1 MLWLFYSLTCAFS
14 LAILDA
20 LCKDLL
26 QKENAILVSLIRWG
40 YALPFLFLFFLFIKV
55 PPLDRTFWITVTVLV
70 PLEITAV
77 ILYMRGIQISPL
89 SLSIPFFALTPVFMI
104 GVAYLVLGE
113 VPDRSGVA
121 GILLVSAGAY
131 IVGLD
136 SLKKGWL
143 EPFPPGRKPYWAGG
157 RAIARERGV
166 VLIIVVAIIYS
177 VTSVLGKIAVLHSSP
192 EFFGVFYIPLLTLV
206 LVPVSAAREGRGVL
220 RVFNNFPRFLLMG
233 IFSALMVITHFLAVR
248 LVDVAYMIS
257 VKRLSLVFSV
267 ILGRLFFREE
277 YFSQRLAGSLVMLLG
292 VALIVL

>member
-1 MLWLFYSLTCAFS
+1 MLWLIYSLICALS

-26 QKENAILVSLIRWG
+26 QKENALLVSLIRWG
-40 YALPFLFLFFLFIKV
+40 YALPFLFLFFLFIKI
-55 PPLDRTFWITVTVLV
+55 PPLDRTFWLTVAILA

-104 GVAYLVLGE
+104 GVAYVLLGE

-121 GILLVSAGAY
+121 GILLVAAGAY
-131 IVGLD
+131 IISLD
-136 SLKKGWL
+136 SLEKGWL
-143 EPFPPGRKPYWAGG
+143 EPF

-166 VLIIVVAIIYS
+166 VLIIVVAVIYS

-206 LVPVSAAREGRGVL
+206 LLPVSAAREGQGVL
-220 RVFNNFPRFLLMG
+220 RLFNNFPRFVLIG
-233 IFSALMVITHFLAVR
+233 IFSALMIITHFLAVR

-257 VKRLSLVFSV
+257 VKRLSLIFSV
-267 ILGRLFFREE
+267 ILGRVFFHEE
-277 YFSQRLAGSLVMLLG
+277 YFTQRLAGSLVMLLG
-292 VALIVL
+292 VVLIIL